1 MLILLTEPLGHEGL
15 GNPCWGDL
23 RSFMKDPERL
33 SSMVDACRLAQGMD
47 ALIRWRALFEPFEK
61 SQDRLR
67 ELVRPLPGRVRP
79 LS

>member
-1 MLILLTEPLGHEGL
+1 
-15 GNPCWGDL
+15 
-23 RSFMKDPERL
+23 
-33 SSMVDACRLAQGMD
+33 MVGACRLAQGTD

-67 ELVRPLPGRVRP
+67 ELVRPLQWRVRP